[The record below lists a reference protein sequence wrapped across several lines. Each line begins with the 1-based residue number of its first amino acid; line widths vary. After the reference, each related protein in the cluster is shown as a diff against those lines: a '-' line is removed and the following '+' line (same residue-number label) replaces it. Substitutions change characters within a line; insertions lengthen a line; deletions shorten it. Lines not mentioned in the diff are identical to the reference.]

1 MLKKYISRPD
11 SLQPSCLLEARASN
25 EAIEELCAVELTAQT
40 LLGEFENVDLM
51 TDIVPLP
58 SVTRTQTVEDIHL
71 TTNPVKTIS
80 GSTGSSRH
88 YEKRD

>member
-11 SLQPSCLLEARASN
+11 SLQPSCLLEARASD

-40 LLGEFENVDLM
+40 LLGEFESDDLM

-58 SVTRTQTVEDIHL
+58 SVTRT
-71 TTNPVKTIS
+71 
-80 GSTGSSRH
+80 
-88 YEKRD
+88 